1 MSYKIFILFLFIL
14 IFSGI
19 IYPQN
24 QDSIKTETDPVNI
37 TAAAV
42 INKYIYAIGG
52 EEKFKGVMDRTTV
65 MSGTAMGQPIN
76 ILIKQKY
83 PDKLS
88 QELQAGEM
96 KQYLYYSNGVGTMLI
111 GNEKIILEGKELE
124 RLAMDAT
131 MRLLLNPDSFGVK
144 TDFMGEELMDSTSC
158 YAIKFTL
165 PSDLR
170 WFQYYSVD
178 TGLKFK
184 ETKEIQT
191 RQGLFEQETY
201 FSDYRE
207 VSGLKFPFTIKQHF
221 GIQEIDLTVTSIEIN
236 TGIDDKV
243 FEVPE

>member
-1 MSYKIFILFLFIL
+1 MKSKKIFLLLLFLTETT
-14 IFSGI
+14 I
-19 IYPQN
+19 IHPQN
-24 QDSIKTETDPVNI
+24 QDSIKTETDPLNI
-37 TAAAV
+37 TAMAV
-42 INKYIYAIGG
+42 INKYIFAIGG

-65 MSGTAMGQPIN
+65 MSGTAMSQPIN
-76 ILIKQKY
+76 IIVKQKY
-83 PDKLS
+83 PDKLF

-96 KQYLYYSNGVGTMLI
+96 KQYLYYSNGIGTMLL

-124 RLAMDAT
+124 RLTMDAT
-131 MRLLLNPDSFGVK
+131 MRLLVSPDSFGVK
-144 TDFMGEELMDSTSC
+144 TEFIGEEVIDSTSC
-158 YAIKFTL
+158 YTIKFTL
-165 PSDLR
+165 PSGLR

-201 FSDYRE
+201 YSDYRE

-236 TGIDDKV
+236 TGLDDSK
-243 FEVPE
+243 FEIP